1 MSNLYQLA
9 RHFQRKYP
17 GENSYL
23 VFTGVLRINR
33 MIYTCSVAWYAGSWA
48 IISIGNARIAF
59 PSSTWR
65 LQCHV
70 KDKDIIHPIISS
82 AFRSRSS
89 FTTSLRRNAEKLI
102 YGHLSKLIVIWASFC
117 LDVPCPPE
125 LCFLF
130 SLTWANSTQNHFN
143 LLYFLNLNLGL
154 FLSRNWIDL
163 FIYFL
168 LRESL

>member
-48 IISIGNARIAF
+48 VISIWNARIAY

-89 FTTSLRRNAEKLI
+89 FTTSLRRNGRETHLWALI
-102 YGHLSKLIVIWASFC
+102 QTHRHLGFFL
-117 LDVPCPPE
+117 PGCPLSSRALLPVQPDLSQQYPKPFQSALFPE
-125 LCFLF
+125 FELGFILK
-130 SLTWANSTQNHFN
+130 SE
-143 LLYFLNLNLGL
+143 LN
-154 FLSRNWIDL
+154 R
-163 FIYFL
+163 FICFL

>member
-17 GENSYL
+17 GENSCL

-33 MIYTCSVAWYAGSWA
+33 MIYTCSVTWYAGSWA
-48 IISIGNARIAF
+48 VISIGNARIAF

-82 AFRSRSS
+82 TVRSRSS
-89 FTTSLRRNAEKLI
+89 FPTSLRRNAEKLSFMGT
-102 YGHLSKLIVIWASFC
+102 YPNSSSFGLLFAWMSLVLQSSASCSAWPEPIVPKPISICFISWIW
-117 LDVPCPPE
+117 
-125 LCFLF
+125 
-130 SLTWANSTQNHFN
+130 TWVYS
-143 LLYFLNLNLGL
+143 
-154 FLSRNWIDL
+154 
-163 FIYFL
+163 
-168 LRESL
+168 